1 MSEPVF
7 SYGSIARSL
16 FKNSL
21 IRILFALTVLIEL
34 YDITA
39 LPAYL
44 STQKAH
50 EAKAVAD
57 NASLRRKAEADLAEQ
72 KAINET
78 QVAVNAKRK
87 QLAEAR
93 KATALADKTR
103 YEASLSGA
111 TSDYADTQA
120 KYEAAAQEAQA
131 LLTKQ
136 AEEIQSTYN
145 LYIERQKK
153 AQADM
158 AQLEAQ
164 EAALT
169 NQLMNC
175 HGIDIAQGRCGTSSN
190 RSDQPDATE
199 RGQGDASIDHDSG
212 PFHRGP
218 LRVKSQLADGKLNMR
233 DGPGQQHNVIAE
245 IPLGTGN
252 VRQLAACVRSDNAQS
267 NYGWCKVQWNG
278 TTGFISANGVDYAF
292 EQPDSEFY
300 GRCDRDYQGMD
311 VAFCKAQVTGALQAG
326 DRSLP
331 VE

>member
-44 STQKAH
+44 STQKAR

-131 LLTKQ
+131 LLTKE

-145 LYIERQKK
+145 LYVERQKK

-175 HGIDIAQGRCGTSSN
+175 HGIDIAQGRVARHRTGPIN
-190 RSDQPDATE
+190 RTLRNASRAT
-199 RGQGDASIDHDSG
+199 RASITTAG
-212 PFHRGP
+212 RFTGGRC
-218 LRVKSQLADGKLNMR
+218 VKSQLADGKLNMR

-245 IPLGTGN
+245 IPVGAGN
-252 VRQLAACVRSDNAQS
+252 IRQLAACVRSDNGRS
-267 NYGWCKVQWNG
+267 NFGWCKVQWNG
-278 TTGFISANGVDYAF
+278 ATGFVSANGVDYAL

-311 VAFCKAQVTGALQAG
+311 IAFCKAQVTGALQAG